1 MQERNLKQDVIFIGE
16 TFVVEFIGEF
26 SQETKDK
33 IEDFIVSGLK
43 KLALSE
49 EKNEVSEGSG

>member
-1 MQERNLKQDVIFIGE
+1 MQERDLKQDVIFIGE

-49 EKNEVSEGSG
+49 EKNEGFA